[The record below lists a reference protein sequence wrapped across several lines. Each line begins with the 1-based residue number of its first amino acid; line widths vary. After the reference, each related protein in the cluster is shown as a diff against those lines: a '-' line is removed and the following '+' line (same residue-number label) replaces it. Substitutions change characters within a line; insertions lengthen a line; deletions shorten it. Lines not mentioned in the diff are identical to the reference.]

1 MAGQF
6 YAHTLM
12 APFPPLP
19 PENPLRAKATGFE
32 DGDGNVLERRY
43 IMENDS
49 WLVGWKAIGGYIGR
63 SAKTARLWAKDGMPF
78 FRDHA
83 GRPIAKPS
91 MLDEFIVEL
100 NQSNF
105 EDKTWRDKGIRMAL
119 LSEEYKEKQ
128 RKEFDE
134 KLLAAQRPPRSR
146 F

>member
-1 MAGQF
+1 
-6 YAHTLM
+6 
-12 APFPPLP
+12 
-19 PENPLRAKATGFE
+19 
-32 DGDGNVLERRY
+32 
-43 IMENDS
+43 MEEEK
-49 WLVGWKAIGGYIGR
+49 WLCGWREIGEYIGR
-63 SAKTARLWAKDGMPF
+63 SAKTAQRWAKDGMPF
-78 FRDHA
+78 FRDCG

-105 EDKTWRDKGIRMAL
+105 DDKTWRDKGIRMAL